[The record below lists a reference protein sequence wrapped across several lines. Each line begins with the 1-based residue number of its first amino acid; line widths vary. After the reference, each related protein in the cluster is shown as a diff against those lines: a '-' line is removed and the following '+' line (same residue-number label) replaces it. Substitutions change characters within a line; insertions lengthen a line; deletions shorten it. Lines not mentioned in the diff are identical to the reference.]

1 MPAVPRG
8 VFLVSPDGFALAE
21 QSAIDNAYMQRDGV
35 FDAERAL
42 AQHRGLQR
50 RIAQSLPAICFP
62 GDPETP
68 AAVFANNVFAT
79 TVGSLLIAPRSDE
92 HTSELQSLLRIS
104 YAI

>member
-68 AAVFANNVFAT
+68 DAVFANNVFAT
-79 TVGSLLIAPRSDE
+79 TVGSRSEE
-92 HTSELQSLLRIS
+92 HTSEIQSLMRIS
-104 YAI
+104 SAVFC